1 MSSLLLE
8 GITPLLISQSGF
20 RQAGFTATDFARRI
34 LALYILIDPATL
46 GLFLRFW
53 PCLETAVGPS

>member
-8 GITPLLISQSGF
+8 GITPLLSQSGF
-20 RQAGFTATDFARRI
+20 RLTGFTPTDFAGRI
-34 LALYILIDPATL
+34 LALYILIDPTNL